1 MAIKDVANNVEG
13 IYNMLKIDLTR
24 EEYDE
29 LINKLMLNEFQ
40 ERILEYRI
48 KEYSITKMAMLENCS
63 ESTINREIKKI
74 KNKIKKII

>member
-1 MAIKDVANNVEG
+1 
-13 IYNMLKIDLTR
+13 MLKLDLTR
-24 EEYDE
+24 KEYDE
-29 LINKLMLNEFQ
+29 LSNKLILNEFQ
-40 ERILEYRI
+40 KRIFEYRI

>member
-1 MAIKDVANNVEG
+1 MTKFDFTKAEVEEIKSK
-13 IYNMLKIDLTR
+13 IY
-24 EEYDE
+24 
-29 LINKLMLNEFQ
+29 LNEFQ

-48 KEYSITKMAMLENCS
+48 KEYSITKMSILENCS

>member
-1 MAIKDVANNVEG
+1 MIKFDFTKAEVEQIKSK
-13 IYNMLKIDLTR
+13 IY
-24 EEYDE
+24 
-29 LINKLMLNEFQ
+29 LNEFQ

-48 KEYSITKMAMLENCS
+48 KEYSITKMSMLENCS

>member
-1 MAIKDVANNVEG
+1 
-13 IYNMLKIDLTR
+13 MLKLGFSK
-24 EEYDE
+24 EEYE
-29 LINKLMLNEFQ
+29 NIKNKIFLNEFQ
-40 ERILEYRI
+40 ERIFEYRI

>member
-1 MAIKDVANNVEG
+1 MKRFNYTKEEVEEIKSK
-13 IYNMLKIDLTR
+13 IYF
-24 EEYDE
+24 
-29 LINKLMLNEFQ
+29 NEFQ

-74 KNKIKKII
+74 KNKIKKVI